1 MKLKSKLKDG
11 FLIYGIF
18 FIMFCVNIL
27 IIFLYWEFWILLN
40 VLYIISKVFNNFFLF
55 EDVLVLK
62 IFNSFEIFLLWLVL
76 VFLVWLLMFFEI
88 LEVWIDIVVC
98 NGEYCMDFED
108 EIYRV
113 WVDFV
118 KYLFLRFIC
127 NFFEVFIKIVWFF
140 CDVFVILFLLIK
152 FLL

>member
-108 EIYRV
+108 EIYWV

-152 FLL
+152 FL

>member
-108 EIYRV
+108 EIYWV